1 MATQAR
7 KPGAA
12 ANKYMALLK
21 KLEETKSD
29 SGFWKPDTG
38 LNNIR
43 ILPEVGKMEFF
54 FVENGRHYM
63 DNKSYDCPNLN
74 SGGQERCPL
83 CEVNQ
88 MLYEAGEKEEAKKW
102 RASKSYLM
110 NIIVRGKE
118 SEGPKVYSAG
128 QIVFGQIANL
138 IGDPDVGDVSDI
150 EEGFDLKL
158 ERTGE
163 GLETRY
169 TTREARNPSAL
180 GTPEE
185 VEKWLKEA
193 RDLQAF
199 IDERIQDYDELAVQ
213 SGAAVFLGLV
223 EGEETEAEDDY
234 EEEDDEEPVPQKASE
249 RIAAKMGSGR
259 TLKLGKR

>member
-29 SGFWKPDTG
+29 SGFWRPDTG
-38 LNNIR
+38 TNVIR
-43 ILPEVGKMEFF
+43 ILPEVGTMEFF
-54 FVENGRHYM
+54 FVEAGRHYM

-74 SGGQERCPL
+74 SGGEERCPL

-102 RASKSYLM
+102 RAGKSYLM

-128 QIVFGQIANL
+128 QIVFGQIAGL

-180 GTPEE
+180 GNPDD
-185 VEKWLKEA
+185 VEKWLKDA
-193 RDLQAF
+193 KDLQAF
-199 IDERIQDYDELAVQ
+199 VSERILDYDELAVQ
-213 SGAAVFLGLV
+213 SGAAVFLGMV
-223 EGEETEAEDDY
+223 EGDDV
-234 EEEDDEEPVPQKASE
+234 EEPEEYTDEWEDEVPQKASD

-259 TLKLGKR
+259 TLKLGRK